1 MFVCHSC
8 RNDDRGTFDF
18 VKGIERL
25 KKDSLVSIEQ
35 LKLGVERETLLLK
48 KVRLDAKVHSDFSQQ
63 RQDLIANAII
73 SQYTTSKKVALQ
85 STGNGDCLFNA
96 FSILLAGDESRAV

>member
-1 MFVCHSC
+1 MFVCQSC

-48 KVRLDAKVHSDFSQQ
+48 KVLLDATVHSDFSQQ

-73 SQYTTSKKVALQ
+73 SQYTLLGRQ
-85 STGNGDCLFNA
+85 WCMGTGSNTTYPMGV
-96 FSILLAGDESRAV
+96 S

>member
-1 MFVCHSC
+1 MFVCQSC

-35 LKLGVERETLLLK
+35 LKLGVERETLM
-48 KVRLDAKVHSDFSQQ
+48 Q
-63 RQDLIANAII
+63 
-73 SQYTTSKKVALQ
+73 QYTVILA
-85 STGNGDCLFNA
+85 NNA
-96 FSILLAGDESRAV
+96 RILLLMQ